1 MSQQDNY
8 ENGRGCLGVV
18 ALLMA
23 VLLVGGFAAKNL
35 PNNFPDLI
43 LTRNSHEKF
52 PKFSRNSQKIL

>member
-23 VLLVGGFAAKNL
+23 VLLVGGFA
-35 PNNFPDLI
+35 
-43 LTRNSHEKF
+43 
-52 PKFSRNSQKIL
+52 FSTVVNAATEIDPTGENG

>member
-23 VLLVGGFAAKNL
+23 VLLIGGFALSTAIVNATTKTN
-35 PNNFPDLI
+35 PSGE
-43 LTRNSHEKF
+43 THE
-52 PKFSRNSQKIL
+52 RL